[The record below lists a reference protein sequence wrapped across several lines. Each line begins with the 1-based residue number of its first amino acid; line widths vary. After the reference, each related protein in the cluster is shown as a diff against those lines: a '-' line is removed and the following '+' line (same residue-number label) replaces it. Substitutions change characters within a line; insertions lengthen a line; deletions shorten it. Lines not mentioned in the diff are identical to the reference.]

1 MSLFSE
7 CELFF
12 DAAESPP
19 LPSDIPGTGGS
30 ATAGA
35 PPAARRRFRH
45 IPRDQPM
52 FVLVDVER
60 MLDESHP
67 ARAIWDFVGGLDLSR
82 FEEKVRV

>member
-7 CELFF
+7 CELSF
-12 DAAESPP
+12 DAAES
-19 LPSDIPGTGGS
+19 LPEASDTPGSDAS
-30 ATAGA
+30 APAGA

-45 IPRDQPM
+45 IARDQPM

-67 ARAIWDFVGGLDLSR
+67 ARAIWDFVGGLDL
-82 FEEKVRV
+82 

>member
-7 CELFF
+7 CELSF
-12 DAAESPP
+12 DAAES
-19 LPSDIPGTGGS
+19 LPEASDTPGSDAS
-30 ATAGA
+30 ATADASA
-35 PPAARRRFRH
+35 PAGVPPVARRRFRH
-45 IPRDQPM
+45 IARDQPM

-82 FEEKVRV
+82 F